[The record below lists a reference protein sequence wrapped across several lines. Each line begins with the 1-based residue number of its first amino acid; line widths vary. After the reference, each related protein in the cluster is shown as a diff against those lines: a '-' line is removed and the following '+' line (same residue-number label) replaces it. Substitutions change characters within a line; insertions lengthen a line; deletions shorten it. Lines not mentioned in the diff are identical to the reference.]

1 MSPRTGRRPGESGAR
16 AEILAAARA
25 SFTENGYDGATI
37 RDVASRASVDPAL
50 IHHYFKNKQS
60 LFAATVQVPFDPTE
74 IVERV
79 LSGTRGSLG
88 NAIAHAFLEV
98 WDGQAG
104 HSPMVALMRSA
115 TTNEDAARMF
125 REFLTT
131 EVLGRVARRL
141 EVEQAPVR
149 AALVGSQLMGLAL
162 MRYVIPIEPL
172 ASAPRE
178 ELADLIAPTIQRYL
192 TGDIRPRT
200 ES

>member
-1 MSPRTGRRPGESGAR
+1 MSPRTGRRPGDSGTR

-37 RDVASRASVDPAL
+37 RDVARRAHVDPAL
-50 IHHYFKNKQS
+50 VHHYFKNKQS

-79 LSGTRGSLG
+79 LSSEHDSLG
-88 NAIAHAFLEV
+88 ESIARTFLEV
-98 WDGQAG
+98 WDGHAG
-104 HSPMVALMRSA
+104 HSPMVALIRSA
-115 TTNEDAARMF
+115 TSNEDAARMI

-131 EVLGRVARRL
+131 EVLGRITRRL
-141 EVEQAPVR
+141 EVADAPAR

-172 ASAPRE
+172 ASAPRA
-178 ELADLIAPTIQRYL
+178 ELAGLIAPTIQRYL
-192 TGDIRPRT
+192 TGEIRPR
-200 ES
+200 S